1 MVASTSTSGLVPGLA
16 GGFRDRIEGKEKNVD
31 RLEDVLGGRDFTDV
45 LFSLFFFLLNK
56 FQIRQ
61 IVKWVVSHCAPNVG
75 DFPSLDKQGGEV
87 KSVPS
92 TRVEN

>member
-45 LFSLFFFLLNK
+45 LFSLFFF
-56 FQIRQ
+56 F
-61 IVKWVVSHCAPNVG
+61 
-75 DFPSLDKQGGEV
+75 
-87 KSVPS
+87 
-92 TRVEN
+92 VE